1 MRLATS
7 AQVLETL
14 ALQDRGSNM
23 ESANEGL
30 NEATPI
36 IEHVLGTS
44 VFNIGREDLFCIDRL
59 WQRNSSEL
67 FWDGNVK
74 LLLEAG
80 FLPADGAIRVTLF
93 ANLSDATSNTSGMR
107 ISKSDIFPF
116 FEEGVIKTMAQI
128 GDWVKIRY
136 TAGFADTNGTFQD
149 VPNWLQRAAVSAA
162 IRYMKGF
169 QQKWNAKDIRD
180 TKEEIHRL
188 MEMQLTAKIRTK
200 YGTFPYHTKELQ

>member
-7 AQVLETL
+7 KDVLETL
-14 ALQDRGSNM
+14 ALQDRGSNL

-44 VFNIGREDLFCIDRL
+44 VFNTNREDLFCIDRL
-59 WQRNSSEL
+59 WQRNSNDL

-80 FLPADGAIRVTLF
+80 FLPTDGGIRVDLF
-93 ANLSDATSNTSGMR
+93 ANLSDATSNTGGMR

-116 FEEGVIKTMAQI
+116 FEEGIIKTMAQI

-136 TAGFADTNGTFQD
+136 IAGFTDTNGTFQD

-200 YGTFPYHTKELQ
+200 YGTFPYHTKELA